1 MNIIYLMVLCSI
13 SIGLVFLALFIWW
26 VKSGQSDDLE
36 TPAHR
41 VLFEEF
47 KTDKKQH
54 PL

>member
-13 SIGLVFLALFIWW
+13 SIGVAFLLVFVWW

-41 VLFEEF
+41 ILFDDH
-47 KTDKKQH
+47 KTQNKIN
-54 PL
+54 P

>member
-1 MNIIYLMVLCSI
+1 MNILYLMVLCSI

-41 VLFEEF
+41 ILFDDSNF
-47 KTDKKQH
+47 KNKNQ